1 MLAGQVVNCSGE
13 SAADAAAALGRPDGN
28 GISQR
33 RRDPAALADGTT
45 SLYVSTG
52 SGIIGGGFHQAVA
65 DANRAFLTC
74 LAEHLTELRPDTD
87 DAALPGTSRVMT
99 YQDRLAAEA
108 AEDDLGHGRHSLS
121 PVFHA
126 GHQVITQL
134 RIIDEASTRKP

>member
-1 MLAGQVVNCSGE
+1 MNCSGE

-28 GISQR
+28 GISPR

-65 DANRAFLTC
+65 DATRAFLAC
-74 LAEHLTELRPDTD
+74 VEEHLAELRPDTD
-87 DAALPGTSRVMT
+87 DAALPGTSRVIIRALT
-99 YQDRLAAEA
+99 YQGRLAAEA

-134 RIIDEASTRKP
+134 RIIDEARTRNHN